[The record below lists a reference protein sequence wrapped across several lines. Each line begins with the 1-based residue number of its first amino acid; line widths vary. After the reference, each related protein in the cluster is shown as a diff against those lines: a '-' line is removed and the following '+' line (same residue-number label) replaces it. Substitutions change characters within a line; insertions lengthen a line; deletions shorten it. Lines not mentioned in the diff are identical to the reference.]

1 MGNMLSLKY
10 YDIKDYS
17 TCKMI
22 NEIALSKK
30 DMNID
35 DNIKNIIYSFI
46 NEKYVNTEGKI
57 FKSEDGNIFYL
68 NTKFYE

>member
-1 MGNMLSLKY
+1 MGNILSLKY

-46 NEKYVNTEGKI
+46 NEKYVGKI
-57 FKSEDGNIFYL
+57 FKSEEGNIFYL